1 MGEIGQL
8 VKTIKKHLKAQGF
21 AYRELALALNL
32 SEPSVKRMFASQRF
46 TLDRLVEI
54 SHFLGFTLAELAHE
68 AVVSENLVHTLSEK
82 QEAELVSDDRLLLV
96 AICSLNHWTIN
107 DIVSAYRLTEAECIQ
122 RLIQLERLRLIALL
136 PGNRVRLNVARDFDW
151 RIKGPIRQFFRKQ
164 GGLHDFLDSDFAQS
178 DEAMGFSH
186 AMLTDSA
193 IDKLLSDLRQLRQHF
208 AELHGD
214 SLSVP
219 LSKRRGVGLLM
230 AIREWEIEAFRKLRR

>member
-8 VKTIKKHLKAQGF
+8 LKMLKKHLKAQGF
-21 AYRELALALNL
+21 TYRDLALALNL

-54 SHFLGFTLAELAHE
+54 SHFLGFTLAELTHE

-96 AICSLNHWTIN
+96 AICSLNHWTVK
-107 DIVSAYRLTEAECIQ
+107 DIVAVYHLTEAECIQ
-122 RLIQLERLRLIALL
+122 RLIQLDRLRLIALL

-151 RIKGPIRQFFRKQ
+151 RIRGPIRQFFRKQ
-164 GGLHDFLDSDFAQS
+164 GLHDFLDSDFAQNS
-178 DEAMGFSH
+178 ETMGFSH
-186 AMLTDSA
+186 AMLTSAA
-193 IDKLLSDLRQLRQHF
+193 IDKLLSDLRQLRQRF
-208 AELHGD
+208 AELHGE

-230 AIREWEIEAFRKLRR
+230 AMRGWEIEAFRNLRR